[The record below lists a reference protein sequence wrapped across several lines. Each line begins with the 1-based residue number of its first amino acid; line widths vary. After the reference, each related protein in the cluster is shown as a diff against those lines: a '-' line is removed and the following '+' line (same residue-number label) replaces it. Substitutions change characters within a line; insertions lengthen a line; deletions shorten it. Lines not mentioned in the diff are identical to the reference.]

1 MTRASHITRFLADAG
16 WGDAARLPLAGDA
29 SARSYERL
37 KGTKGT
43 AILMNA
49 DPATGEQTQPFLTV
63 ADHLS
68 AHGFSAPRILATDP
82 ALGLILMEDLGD
94 DLLTQV
100 CARRPG
106 DEAALY
112 AETARM
118 LAALHAVPVPG
129 WAKPYGPAQ
138 MGPMIDLFFAHHTDM
153 PARDVTDAVTQ
164 ALEATDIAPQ
174 VLILRDFH
182 AENLLW
188 LPDRDGAARLGLLDF
203 QDALAGHPAY
213 DLASLIQDARRDVSR
228 DAANAAVFA
237 FCDATGHDAARIEA
251 AIATQGAQRN
261 LRILGI
267 FARLAGAGRTKYTPL
282 LPRVEAHLAAC
293 LAHPAASGI
302 ARALAANGYTA
313 R

>member
-1 MTRASHITRFLADAG
+1 MTRADDITRFVAGAG
-16 WGDAARLPLAGDA
+16 WGDATRLPLAGDA
-29 SARSYERL
+29 SARRYERL
-37 KGTKGT
+37 NGPRGA
-43 AILMNA
+43 AILMDA

-63 ADHLS
+63 AAHLT
-68 AHGFSAPRILATDP
+68 AHGFSAPQILAHDA

-94 DLLTQV
+94 DLVTHV
-100 CARRPG
+100 CAQDPQ
-106 DEAALY
+106 DEPAIY

-129 WAKPYGPAQ
+129 WARPYGPAQ

-153 PARDVTDAVTQ
+153 PARDVTHAVTD
-164 ALEATDIAPQ
+164 ALTATDIAPH

-188 LPDRDGAARLGLLDF
+188 LPQRTGFARLGLLDF

-228 DAANAAVFA
+228 DAARAAVHA
-237 FCDATGHDAARIEA
+237 FCDATGHDTARIEG

-267 FARLAGAGRTKYTPL
+267 FARLARQGRTKYTPL

-302 ARALAANGYTA
+302 ARALAAHGYRPT
-313 R
+313 